1 MYKRWRALLHTAIV
15 EQQLRRE
22 QTHPVCSHGVEI
34 NEKEESL
41 NTQTDYETTSK
52 NEQIKKKQ
60 TSSLFFVNV
69 LKVQDRL
76 KKILRNK
83 NDINK
88 KRSLRKSTRH
98 NDHYMINIGAQ
109 MPKIGGN

>member
-1 MYKRWRALLHTAIV
+1 M
-15 EQQLRRE
+15 
-22 QTHPVCSHGVEI
+22 CSHEVEI
-34 NEKEESL
+34 NEKEENL

-52 NEQIKKKQ
+52 NEQIKRKQ

-69 LKVQDRL
+69 FKVQDRL

-88 KRSLRKSTRH
+88 KKISSKSH
-98 NDHYMINIGAQ
+98 
-109 MPKIGGN
+109 PS

>member
-52 NEQIKKKQ
+52 NEQIKADF
-60 TSSLFFVNV
+60 LFVFCKCV
-69 LKVQDRL
+69 
-76 KKILRNK
+76 
-83 NDINK
+83 
-88 KRSLRKSTRH
+88 
-98 NDHYMINIGAQ
+98 
-109 MPKIGGN
+109 

>member
-69 LKVQDRL
+69 LKVKDRL

-83 NDINK
+83 NDINE

-98 NDHYMINIGAQ
+98 NDHYMINIGGQ

>member
-1 MYKRWRALLHTAIV
+1 M

-98 NDHYMINIGAQ
+98 NDHYMINIGGQ

>member
-1 MYKRWRALLHTAIV
+1 MLLHTAIAK
-15 EQQLRRE
+15 QQLRRG
-22 QTHPVCSHGVEI
+22 QTHPVCSHEVEI
-34 NEKEESL
+34 NEKEENL

-52 NEQIKKKQ
+52 NEQIKRKQ

-69 LKVQDRL
+69 FKVQDRL

-88 KRSLRKSTRH
+88 KKISSKSH
-98 NDHYMINIGAQ
+98 
-109 MPKIGGN
+109 PS

>member
-52 NEQIKKKQ
+52 NEQIKRKQ

-69 LKVQDRL
+69 FKVQDRL

-88 KRSLRKSTRH
+88 K
-98 NDHYMINIGAQ
+98 
-109 MPKIGGN
+109 KISSKIHLS

>member
-98 NDHYMINIGAQ
+98 NDHYMINIGGQ

>member
-1 MYKRWRALLHTAIV
+1 MYKRWRALLHTAIAK
-15 EQQLRRE
+15 QQLRRE
-22 QTHPVCSHGVEI
+22 QTHPVCSNEVEI

-52 NEQIKKKQ
+52 NEQIKRKQ

-69 LKVQDRL
+69 FKVQDRL

-88 KRSLRKSTRH
+88 K
-98 NDHYMINIGAQ
+98 
-109 MPKIGGN
+109 KISSKIHLS

>member
-52 NEQIKKKQ
+52 NEQIKRKQ
-60 TSSLFFVNV
+60 TPSLFFVNV
-69 LKVQDRL
+69 FKVQDRL

-88 KRSLRKSTRH
+88 KKISSKSH
-98 NDHYMINIGAQ
+98 
-109 MPKIGGN
+109 PS

>member
-52 NEQIKKKQ
+52 NEQIKRKQ

-69 LKVQDRL
+69 FKVQDRL

-88 KRSLRKSTRH
+88 KKISSKSH
-98 NDHYMINIGAQ
+98 
-109 MPKIGGN
+109 PS

>member
-83 NDINK
+83 DDINK

-98 NDHYMINIGAQ
+98 NDHYMINIGGQ

>member
-1 MYKRWRALLHTAIV
+1 MESVITYSDCETTIKKRTNAPCV
-15 EQQLRRE
+15 
-22 QTHPVCSHGVEI
+22 SHEVEI

-52 NEQIKKKQ
+52 NEQIKRKQ

-69 LKVQDRL
+69 FKVQDRL

-88 KRSLRKSTRH
+88 KKISSKSH
-98 NDHYMINIGAQ
+98 
-109 MPKIGGN
+109 PS

>member
-1 MYKRWRALLHTAIV
+1 M
-15 EQQLRRE
+15 
-22 QTHPVCSHGVEI
+22 CSHEVEI
-34 NEKEESL
+34 NEKEENL

-52 NEQIKKKQ
+52 NEQIKRKQ

-69 LKVQDRL
+69 FKVQDRL

-88 KRSLRKSTRH
+88 K
-98 NDHYMINIGAQ
+98 
-109 MPKIGGN
+109 KISSKIHPS

>member
-88 KRSLRKSTRH
+88 KRSLRKSTPH
-98 NDHYMINIGAQ
+98 NDHYMINIGGQ